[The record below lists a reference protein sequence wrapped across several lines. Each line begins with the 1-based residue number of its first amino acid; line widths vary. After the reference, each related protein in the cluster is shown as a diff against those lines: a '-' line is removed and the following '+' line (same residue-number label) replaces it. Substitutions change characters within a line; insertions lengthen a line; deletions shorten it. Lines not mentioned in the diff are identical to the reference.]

1 MEGHLLK
8 LILSVVNYVVS
19 PEEVEHYGQYTLGL
33 IASGAIKV
41 NIWKEYPFTAR
52 GVKEAPTD
60 LVKEKSAD
68 KLLIKIGSDA

>member
-1 MEGHLLK
+1 MLRV
-8 LILSVVNYVVS
+8 INYVVS

-41 NIWKEYPFTAR
+41 NIWKEYPFAAE
-52 GVKEAPTD
+52 GVKEAQTD
-60 LVKEKSAD
+60 LVKGKSTG